1 LWGSAR
7 HGSVAVGFRRFG
19 ADMAG
24 IATRLG
30 MCLVGWL
37 MLGMVLPLTGAAAGN
52 GGSSE
57 AATASTGGVPLDIT
71 AERIDYLQEQEIYE
85 ADGSVVVTQGA
96 LRLTAD
102 HMTIQSL
109 PGVLIATGHVR
120 LTDPKA
126 DLATERLEL
135 NVNTEAG
142 VVTHGRVYLKATNTL
157 VEGRLLQRFSE
168 DHYRVKEGR
177 FTNCDAQEGET
188 PAWRFTFKDLDL
200 NAGDNVA
207 FKGGWLCVNDVPVI
221 PIPTLTYPL
230 SKRHSGFLIP
240 NIGYDNRFGMRLQ
253 ESFFWAINPSQDLTI
268 SPIYYSG
275 LGYGSDFQ
283 YRYVLD
289 RQSKG
294 QWFVSALQQTELPNV
309 SGVSQTGQD
318 ARQARG
324 LITGT
329 HTQQFTPDL
338 LLRVRAN
345 LVTDP
350 SYLQQLSNSGVQRA
364 LPSSESSLLASQRLA
379 YGNMYMLGQ
388 YLQPLQLGGSDTFQR
403 LPEIGYTLPNL
414 PLFHSPILLGTDTN
428 FVNFYRDQGFAQ
440 NRIDILPGLSTD
452 VLDFGHIV
460 GLTPQVK
467 VREVYYTRGA
477 QSTESQHRETFWA
490 GLEATSKLSRRF
502 GTSEGNSLLHTVEP
516 SVMYEYVPPTNQ
528 SQLTQIDQVDDLPKK
543 NLMTYAIRS
552 RLLEQTGR
560 SSFNWLDFTMA
571 QSYHVGA
578 VQTRARDFTSGI
590 SPLLGSMTQ
599 PLQPAT
605 VAIEGKKFS
614 DLWMRVVIG
623 NATPQFTPAQLAAAS
638 SGQGFGTGPGQVPAT
653 NQYLTVDAFFDP
665 YQSSMSQFNTNFR
678 VQQSNYWYLEVGHR
692 FTHDGNRVRRGDI
705 WNPISFNEVYAPTP
719 EIQFVTAG
727 GAFRMPWGWTVG
739 AKGYYDVK
747 NGRSPEYDVVGL
759 YQNPCKCWS
768 LGLYYLQF
776 PDRAQYNFMLSLTGI
791 GWTENF
797 GTAVVRNILS
807 PLLIGEKGLPWAV
820 PGGPYG
826 RPQSDIPQPGMDGS
840 GR

>member
-1 LWGSAR
+1 M
-7 HGSVAVGFRRFG
+7 AVGFRRFG

-37 MLGMVLPLTGAAAGN
+37 MLGMVLPLTGGAAGN

-57 AATASTGGVPLDIT
+57 ATTASTGGIPLDIT

-207 FKGGWLCVNDVPVI
+207 LKGGWLCVNDVPVI

-240 NIGYDNRFGMRLQ
+240 NVGYDNRFGMRLQ
-253 ESFFWAINPSQDLTI
+253 ESFFWVINPSQDLTI
-268 SPIYYSG
+268 SPIYYSS

-309 SGVSQTGQD
+309 SGVSQIGQD
-318 ARQARG
+318 PRQARAQ
-324 LITGT
+324 ITGT

-364 LPSSESSLLASQRLA
+364 LPSSESNLLATQRMP
-379 YGNMYMLGQ
+379 YGNMYLLGQ
-388 YLQPLQLGGSDTFQR
+388 YLQPLQLGGADTFQR

-414 PLFHSPILLGTDTN
+414 SLFHSPILLGTDTN

-467 VREVYYTRGA
+467 VREVYYTRGV
-477 QSTESQHRETFWA
+477 QGTESQHRETFWA
-490 GLEATSKLSRRF
+490 ALEATSKLSRRF
-502 GTSEGNSLLHTVEP
+502 GTSEGNRLLHTVEP

-552 RLLEQTGR
+552 RLLEQAGS

-578 VQTRARDFTSGI
+578 VQTRARDFTPGI

-623 NATPQFTPAQLAAAS
+623 NTTPQFTPAQLAAAS
-638 SGQGFGTGPGQVPAT
+638 SGQGFGTGTGQVPAI

-665 YQSSMSQFNTNFR
+665 YQSSISQFNTNFR

-692 FTHDGNRVRRGDI
+692 FTHDGNRVRRGDV
-705 WNPISFNEVYAPTP
+705 WNPISFNEVYAPTT

-768 LGLYYLQF
+768 LGVYYLQF

-797 GTAVVRNILS
+797 GTAVVRSILS

-820 PGGPYG
+820 QGGPYG

>member
-1 LWGSAR
+1 
-7 HGSVAVGFRRFG
+7 
-19 ADMAG
+19 
-24 IATRLG
+24 
-30 MCLVGWL
+30 
-37 MLGMVLPLTGAAAGN
+37 
-52 GGSSE
+52 
-57 AATASTGGVPLDIT
+57 
-71 AERIDYLQEQEIYE
+71 
-85 ADGSVVVTQGA
+85 
-96 LRLTAD
+96 
-102 HMTIQSL
+102 
-109 PGVLIATGHVR
+109 
-120 LTDPKA
+120 
-126 DLATERLEL
+126 
-135 NVNTEAG
+135 
-142 VVTHGRVYLKATNTL
+142 
-157 VEGRLLQRFSE
+157 
-168 DHYRVKEGR
+168 
-177 FTNCDAQEGET
+177 
-188 PAWRFTFKDLDL
+188 
-200 NAGDNVA
+200 
-207 FKGGWLCVNDVPVI
+207 VNDVPVI

-230 SKRHSGFLIP
+230 SKRHTGFLVP
-240 NIGYDNRFGMRLQ
+240 TVGYDNRFGTHLK
-253 ESFFWAINPSQDLTI
+253 ESFFWAINPSQDLMI
-268 SPIYYSG
+268 SPSYYSS
-275 LGYGSDFQ
+275 LGYGSDLK

-289 RQSKG
+289 RKSRG
-294 QWFVSALQQTELPNV
+294 QWLVSALQQTEAPSV

-318 ARQARG
+318 AQQTRA

-338 LLRVRAN
+338 LLRVKAN

-350 SYLQQLSNSGVQRA
+350 NYLQQLSNSGVQRA
-364 LPSSESSLLASQRLA
+364 LPSSESNFLATQRLA
-379 YGNMYMLGQ
+379 YGNTYLLGQ
-388 YLQPLQLGGSDTFQR
+388 YLQPLQSGGVDTFQR
-403 LPEIGYTLPNL
+403 LPEIGYSLPNL
-414 PLFHSPILLGTDTN
+414 SLFNSPVLLGTDMS
-428 FVNFYRDQGFAQ
+428 FVNFYREQGFTQ
-440 NRIDILPGLSTD
+440 NRIDVLPGLSTD

-467 VREVYYTRGA
+467 VREVYYTRGV
-477 QSTESQHRETFWA
+477 QNPDSQHRETFWA
-490 GLEATSKLSRRF
+490 GLDATSKLSRRF
-502 GTSEGNSLLHTVEP
+502 RTSEGNALLHTIEP

-543 NLMTYAIRS
+543 NLLTYAIRS
-552 RLLEQTGR
+552 RLLEQAGS

-578 VQTRARDFTSGI
+578 VQTRARDFTPGA

-623 NATPQFTPAQLAAAS
+623 NTTPQFTQAQLASAAL
-638 SGQGFGTGPGQVPAT
+638 GQGAGAVLGQQPAI

-665 YQSSMSQFNTNFR
+665 YRSSVSQFNTTLR
-678 VQQSNYWYLEVGHR
+678 VQQSNYWYLEVGQR
-692 FTHDGNRVRRGDI
+692 FTHDGNRVRRGDL

-727 GAFRMPWGWTVG
+727 GAFRTPWGWTVG

-791 GWTENF
+791 GWTESF
-797 GTAVVRNILS
+797 GTAVVRSILS

-826 RPQSDIPQPGMDGS
+826 RPQSAIPQPEMGGI

>member
-1 LWGSAR
+1 M
-7 HGSVAVGFRRFG
+7 AVGFRRFG

-24 IATRLG
+24 IATRLW

-37 MLGMVLPLTGAAAGN
+37 MLGMLLPLAGGAAGN
-52 GGSSE
+52 GRGS
-57 AATASTGGVPLDIT
+57 AATTTSTGGLPLDIT

-85 ADGSVVVTQGA
+85 ADGSVVVNQGT

-102 HMTIQSL
+102 HMTIQAL

-126 DLATERLEL
+126 DLVTERLEL

-142 VVTHGRVYLKATNTL
+142 VLTHGRVHLKSTNTS

-200 NAGDNVA
+200 HAGDNVA
-207 FKGGWLCVNDVPVI
+207 FTGAWLCVNDVPVI

-230 SKRHSGFLIP
+230 SKRRSGFLIP
-240 NIGYDNRFGMRLQ
+240 IVGYDSRFGMHLQ
-253 ESFFWAINPSQDLTI
+253 ESFYWAINPSQDVTI
-268 SPIYYSG
+268 SPSYYSG
-275 LGYGSDFQ
+275 LGYGSDVR

-289 RQSKG
+289 RKSRG
-294 QWFVSALQQTELPNV
+294 QWFVSALQQTELPDV
-309 SGVSQTGQD
+309 AGVSQTGQD
-318 ARQARG
+318 AKQARA

-350 SYLQQLSNSGVQRA
+350 NYLQQLSSSGVQRA
-364 LPSSESSLLASQRLA
+364 LPSSESNFLVTQRLA
-379 YGNMYMLGQ
+379 YGNTYLLGQ
-388 YLQPLQLGGSDTFQR
+388 YLQPLQLGGVDTFQR
-403 LPEIGYTLPNL
+403 LPEIGYSLPNL
-414 PLFHSPILLGTDTN
+414 SLFNSPILLGTDAN
-428 FVNFYRDQGFAQ
+428 FVNFYREQGFAQ
-440 NRIDILPGLSTD
+440 NRIDLLPGLSTD

-467 VREVYYTRGA
+467 VREVYYTRGV
-477 QSTESQHRETFWA
+477 QNSESQHRETFWA
-490 GLEATSKLSRRF
+490 GLEATSKLNRRF
-502 GTSEGNSLLHTVEP
+502 GTSEGNTLLHTIEP

-543 NLMTYAIRS
+543 NLLTYAIRN
-552 RLLEQTGR
+552 RLLEQAGS

-578 VQTRARDFTSGI
+578 VQTSARDFTPGVT
-590 SPLLGSMTQ
+590 PPFGTVTQ

-605 VAIEGKKFS
+605 VAIEGKKLS
-614 DLWMRVVIG
+614 DLWMRAVIG
-623 NATPQFTPAQLAAAS
+623 NTTPQFTPAQLAGAAL
-638 SGQGFGTGPGQVPAT
+638 GRAVGAVPGQQPAI
-653 NQYLTVDAFFDP
+653 NQYLTIDAFFDP
-665 YQSSMSQFNTNFR
+665 YRSSVSQFNTNLR
-678 VQQSNYWYLEVGHR
+678 VQQSNYWYLEVGQR
-692 FTHDGNRVRRGDI
+692 FTHDGNRVRRGDV

-719 EIQFVTAG
+719 EIEFVTAG
-727 GAFRMPWGWTVG
+727 GAFRTPWGWTVG

-807 PLLIGEKGLPWAV
+807 PLLIGEKGLPWAA

>member
-1 LWGSAR
+1 M
-7 HGSVAVGFRRFG
+7 AVGFRRFG

-37 MLGMVLPLTGAAAGN
+37 MLGMVLPLTGGAAGN

-57 AATASTGGVPLDIT
+57 ATTASTGGIPLDIT

-85 ADGSVVVTQGA
+85 ADGSVVVNQGA

-207 FKGGWLCVNDVPVI
+207 LKGGWLCVNDVPVI

-240 NIGYDNRFGMRLQ
+240 NVGYDNRFGMRLQ
-253 ESFFWAINPSQDLTI
+253 ESFFWVINPSQDLTI
-268 SPIYYSG
+268 SPIYYSS

-309 SGVSQTGQD
+309 SGVSQIGQD
-318 ARQARG
+318 PRQARAQ
-324 LITGT
+324 ITGT

-364 LPSSESSLLASQRLA
+364 LPSSESNLLATQRMP
-379 YGNMYMLGQ
+379 YGNMYLLGQ
-388 YLQPLQLGGSDTFQR
+388 YLQPLQLGGADTFQR

-414 PLFHSPILLGTDTN
+414 SLFHSPILLGTDTN

-467 VREVYYTRGA
+467 VREVYYTRGV
-477 QSTESQHRETFWA
+477 QGTESQHRETFWA
-490 GLEATSKLSRRF
+490 ALEATSKLSRRF

-552 RLLEQTGR
+552 RLLEQAGS

-578 VQTRARDFTSGI
+578 VQTRARDFTPGI

-623 NATPQFTPAQLAAAS
+623 NTTPQFTPAQLAAAS
-638 SGQGFGTGPGQVPAT
+638 SGQGFGTGTGQVPAI

-665 YQSSMSQFNTNFR
+665 YQSSISQFNTNFR

-692 FTHDGNRVRRGDI
+692 FTHDGNRVRRGDV
-705 WNPISFNEVYAPTP
+705 WNPISFNEVYAPTT

-768 LGLYYLQF
+768 LGVYYLQF

-797 GTAVVRNILS
+797 GTAVVRSILS

-820 PGGPYG
+820 QGGPYG